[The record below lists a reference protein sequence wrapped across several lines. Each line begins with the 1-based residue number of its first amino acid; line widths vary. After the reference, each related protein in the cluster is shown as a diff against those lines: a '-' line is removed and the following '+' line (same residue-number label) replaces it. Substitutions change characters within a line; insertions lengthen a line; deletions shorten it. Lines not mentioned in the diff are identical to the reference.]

1 MQLDTW
7 FIIEGFHAHDL
18 EYIFES
24 NLTKLSQWK
33 QTKPDIEISFKSDNE
48 KFLIQSYNVSRRSND
63 YKGDFD

>member
-7 FIIEGFHAHDL
+7 FIIEGFHEYDL

-33 QTKPDIEISFKSDNE
+33 QTKPDIEISFKCDND
-48 KFLIQSYNVSRRSND
+48 KFLIHSYNVSRFSND